1 MRLVWLTINKSI
13 RVNLGYIDLTPWP
26 YLFWYKVA
34 KKIRTTYDAGAVHL
48 ASEQLHRHAGNKAA
62 ADLHK
67 EMVQRPWLAR
77 CLYTIFKKI
86 RDLFP
91 TLTPENEVSQPWPE
105 PMDPYHCAALMLYKG
120 WTVDNYRITRLSQKC
135 KITGF
140 TVNICPM

>member
-1 MRLVWLTINKSI
+1 M
-13 RVNLGYIDLTPWP
+13 VNSMTVFILLC
-26 YLFWYKVA
+26 KVA
-34 KKIRTTYDAGAVHL
+34 KEIRTKYDAGAVHL
-48 ASEQLHRHAGNKAA
+48 ASEQLQRHAGNKAA

-91 TLTPENEVSQPWPE
+91 SLTPENDVRQPWPE
-105 PMDPYHCAALMLYKG
+105 PMDPYHCAALILYKG
-120 WTVDNYRITRLSQKC
+120 WTIDNYRITRLSTKC

-140 TVNICPM
+140 TVNICPVINFYPMLT